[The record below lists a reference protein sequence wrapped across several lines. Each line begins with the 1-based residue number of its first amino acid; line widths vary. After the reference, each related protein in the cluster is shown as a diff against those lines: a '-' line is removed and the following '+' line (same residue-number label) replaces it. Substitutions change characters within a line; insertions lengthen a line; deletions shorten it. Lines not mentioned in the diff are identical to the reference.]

1 MSSPPLRI
9 ELRRSH
15 ALQAALVLLAVLAAY
30 ALWQSQA
37 PPWSLIAIPLLLASA
52 WPRAE
57 APLAAAL
64 VLRDDGSVVL
74 LATSGDEF
82 GLDSLRMQRRG
93 PLTVLTARRAGRRWA
108 WVFTPEILSREA
120 RRRMTLWFERHAAD
134 AAPLRAQ
141 RSSGGAH
148 V

>member
-1 MSSPPLRI
+1 MGR
-9 ELRRSH
+9 
-15 ALQAALVLLAVLAAY
+15 V
-30 ALWQSQA
+30 
-37 PPWSLIAIPLLLASA
+37 
-52 WPRAE
+52 
-57 APLAAAL
+57 
-64 VLRDDGSVVL
+64 
-74 LATSGDEF
+74 T
-82 GLDSLRMQRRG
+82 
-93 PLTVLTARRAGRRWA
+93 GRRWA